1 MIVSE
6 TVVSELTL
14 QNTPSSTSRHIEKV
28 DMTDTQ
34 LVILLHCQLR
44 CFIHERTLAPAARRN
59 NDCIAQRYKVPN
71 QVGCFNLSV
80 YEILIGH
87 YSTICK
93 RSIHTFLLN
102 VNLLELYVISKV
114 PYIPLTP

>member
-1 MIVSE
+1 M
-6 TVVSELTL
+6 VSELTL

-28 DMTDTQ
+28 DKTDTQ

-44 CFIHERTLAPAARRN
+44 SLIYKRVLTSATWSN

-71 QVGCFNLSV
+71 QVGCFNLSA
-80 YEILIGH
+80 YEILVGH

-102 VNLLELYVISKV
+102 VNLLELYVILKV
-114 PYIPLTP
+114 PYMQLTP